1 MKKTLI
7 ALAALASTAAFA
19 QSSVTISGRI
29 DLGHANLKTTTT
41 PTEGGAATLAST
53 VKGSSLSGDQHGR
66 TTSRLTFSGVEDLG
80 GGLKAAFNYEVR
92 LNPDNTGDG
101 NGMGGTRNAFLNL
114 SGGFG
119 SVTVGTFL
127 NSVDTLRGYSAGT
140 YSAAGGDFLPDHGGL
155 SGRSTN
161 AIAYRS
167 PSFGGAVVAVGVFSE
182 NSETQ
187 NSTGVVTANAKTQG
201 TSLAV
206 SYNAG
211 PISAHAVTAS
221 AKGRT
226 LAAAVAANV
235 PGTVG
240 FDATKAATFGS
251 AAVDTDA
258 KQTTSGFAVSYD
270 IGMAKPYFA
279 METGKTT
286 PAVSAVST
294 NTKYNAWELGATFP
308 MGAFTPY
315 VLIGQGKIK
324 GLNAG
329 VENSQRKTSAF
340 QVGTTYALSK
350 RTYVYGAVGQQKDT
364 QQLNA
369 ATLPANRTAKKES
382 GYKLGLVHSF

>member
-41 PTEGGAATLAST
+41 PTEGGAAALGQT
-53 VKGSSLSGDQHGR
+53 VKSSSLAGDEHGR

-80 GGLKAAFNYEVR
+80 GGLKASFNYETR
-92 LNPDNTGDG
+92 LNPDNTAAA
-101 NGMGGTRNAFLNL
+101 GMDRTRNMFLNL

-119 SVTVGTFL
+119 GVTIGTFL

-167 PSFGGAVVAVGVFSE
+167 PSFGGVVVAVGLTNES
-182 NSETQ
+182 TQ
-187 NSTGVVTANAKTQG
+187 TTVGTVTTDAKTSG
-201 TSLAV
+201 NSVAATYS
-206 SYNAG
+206 AG
-211 PISAHAVTAS
+211 PLSVHAVAAS
-221 AKGRT
+221 AKRT
-226 LAAAVAANV
+226 
-235 PGTVG
+235 
-240 FDATKAATFGS
+240 ATPVTG
-251 AAVDTDA
+251 
-258 KQTTSGFAVSYD
+258 KQSTNGVAVSYD
-270 IGMAKPYFA
+270 IGMAKPYF
-279 METGKTT
+279 MIETGKATADTT
-286 PAVSAVST
+286 ASGT
-294 NTKYNAWELGATFP
+294 NTKYSAWELGATFP

-315 VLIGQGKIK
+315 VLFGNGKIK
-324 GLNAG
+324 GQTNNVLDN
-329 VENSQRKTSAF
+329 ERKTSAF

-350 RTYVYGAVGQQKDT
+350 RTYVYGAVGQQKNT

-369 ATLPANRTAKKES
+369 ATAAANRTAIKES